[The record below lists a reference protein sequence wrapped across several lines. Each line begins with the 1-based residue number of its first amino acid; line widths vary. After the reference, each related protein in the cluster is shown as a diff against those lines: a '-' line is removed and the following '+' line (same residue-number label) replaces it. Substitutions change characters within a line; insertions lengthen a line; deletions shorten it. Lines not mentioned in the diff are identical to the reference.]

1 MTTTSWTSP
10 SLNTSTATFQAWGS
24 ELSAKFALVGCV
36 QTADTGQINWLT
48 VAWTATINTAQGYE
62 IWRNS
67 DSSIFF
73 KVEYGT
79 GSTNLPSLWIT
90 AGTGSNGSGTITGAA
105 VLGRSQVQCTSNI
118 ASGGAAVPSYL
129 SASTGH
135 ISLVFKVGAVNA
147 NVSQS
152 FFVIAKTADST
163 GAYINDGLGLL
174 VSNNGGNNATLQ
186 CCRFT
191 GTPFT
196 GAASTYFG
204 FIPGNPA
211 SSIAD
216 GNFQAYHTWMNAPGV
231 RPFPGSMIY
240 KNNDIGPQVTFTIQ
254 PIGTTNRTYLTALIV
269 TSPVINGQSNASLA
283 FLYE

>member
-105 VLGRSQVQCTSNI
+105 VLGRSQVQCTSN
-118 ASGGAAVPSYL
+118 
-129 SASTGH
+129 
-135 ISLVFKVGAVNA
+135 
-147 NVSQS
+147 
-152 FFVIAKTADST
+152 
-163 GAYINDGLGLL
+163 
-174 VSNNGGNNATLQ
+174 ATLQ